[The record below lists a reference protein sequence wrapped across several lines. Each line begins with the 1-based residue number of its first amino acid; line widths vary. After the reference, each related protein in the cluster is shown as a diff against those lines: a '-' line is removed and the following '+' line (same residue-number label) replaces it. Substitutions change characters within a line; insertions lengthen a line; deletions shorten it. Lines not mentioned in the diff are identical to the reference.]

1 MPKTSTFKRTVKEMD
16 WYKRIAELLKNELT
30 VPYLSFIATIANDFE
45 RFLTMFQSMTPR
57 ILLLYTEMVR
67 LIRTLMRKFVKS
79 RLLVDRMDGKKVPK
93 SITDLLLIKVTDIKN
108 CKPIKMIDVG
118 TKAKSCFPG
127 LLEILK
133 EEKEFRQSCLKCYQ
147 VFCDNK
153 KYWSLIQ
160 TKLILCSVIFFKQIH
175 DLLIILYAITK
186 LLIENQKP

>member
-16 WYKRIAELLKNELT
+16 WYKRIVELLKNEQT

-45 RFLTMFQSMTPR
+45 RFLTMFQLMTPR

-67 LIRTLMRKFVKS
+67 LIRTLMSKFVKS
-79 RLLVDRMDGKKVPK
+79 RLLVDRIDGKKVPK

-153 KYWSLIQ
+153 QYWSLIQ
-160 TKLILCSVIFFKQIH
+160 TKLILCSVIFCLNKSMIF
-175 DLLIILYAITK
+175 
-186 LLIENQKP
+186 